1 MRSPAKEGPTR
12 PTLGAGILRRARGL
26 ASIVTSRERRDV
38 RRRGVADGLGTS
50 ALEGLGAGL
59 GVSRVRHRG
68 DKCRGAPPDRSISF
82 EMVRSLASVNA
93 GCVPDA
99 KADVSVT
106 SKGSV
111 EVMNVKAE
119 GLPPKTEF
127 DLFVIQVPN
136 GPFGLSW
143 YQGDVETNGA
153 GKANAT
159 FVGRFSI
166 ETFIVAPG
174 GRSRRPPRTPP
185 MPTRTRRPR
194 RSTPSTWDCGSTL
207 GVTRSMPAAG
217 QYQSASDHAVQR

>member
-1 MRSPAKEGPTR
+1 
-12 PTLGAGILRRARGL
+12 
-26 ASIVTSRERRDV
+26 
-38 RRRGVADGLGTS
+38 
-50 ALEGLGAGL
+50 
-59 GVSRVRHRG
+59 
-68 DKCRGAPPDRSISF
+68 
-82 EMVRSLASVNA
+82 MVRSAASVNA

-99 KADVSVT
+99 RADVSVT

-136 GPFGLSW
+136 SPFGLSW

-153 GKANAT
+153 GRANAT

-174 GRSRRPPRTPP
+174 VPQPAPTPHGALDADTN
-185 MPTRTRRPR
+185 PTTKPVHTFHLGLWFNSPTDAVNAGCLPNTNPLPTTPFNGDHTAGPQVL
-194 RSTPSTWDCGSTL
+194 STQQFAPTEGPLGQLGS
-207 GVTRSMPAAG
+207 
-217 QYQSASDHAVQR
+217 